1 MLWDAPPDED
11 LLPPPDR
18 RDRCLI
24 FDGLITFSDVIDD
37 CEENFDDD
45 DGIVVA
51 LELSTNR
58 SSSRPAMVYINS
70 CRLCI
75 RAYSPLQSGR
85 RWQVLLCPWATL
97 QGLEATTS

>member
-1 MLWDAPPDED
+1 MIRGGLFILLWDAPPDDED
-11 LLPPPDR
+11 LLPLPPDR

-45 DGIVVA
+45 EGILVA

-58 SSSRPAMVYINS
+58 SRSKPLVMVYI
-70 CRLCI
+70 I
-75 RAYSPLQSGR
+75 
-85 RWQVLLCPWATL
+85 
-97 QGLEATTS
+97 